1 MSPPSTGLA
10 CVPAARLAAE
20 TLARALDDGHQ
31 GLVYDVE
38 SLKNRYDHPTAQR
51 HRDMALVKVKD
62 RAQITLPPD
71 IRKALNVGVGD
82 YLETEVVEG
91 GVLLKPVAVVERTK
105 AWDALFKVLEGV
117 RYQGPDPRPSPE
129 EEERM
134 VAEMIRAYRKER
146 RGNEHA

>member
-1 MSPPSTGLA
+1 
-10 CVPAARLAAE
+10 
-20 TLARALDDGHQ
+20 
-31 GLVYDVE
+31 
-38 SLKNRYDHPTAQR
+38 
-51 HRDMALVKVKD
+51 MALVKVKD

-71 IRKALNVGVGD
+71 IRKALNVGIGD

-105 AWDALFKVLEGV
+105 AWDALFEVLEGV

>member
-1 MSPPSTGLA
+1 MNMAT
-10 CVPAARLAAE
+10 VTNRKAA
-20 TLARALDDGHQ
+20 
-31 GLVYDVE
+31 
-38 SLKNRYDHPTAQR
+38 
-51 HRDMALVKVKD
+51 DMALVKVKD

-71 IRKALNVGVGD
+71 IRKALNVDVGD

-91 GVLLKPVAVVERTK
+91 GVLLKPVAVVERTE

-117 RYQGPDPRPSPE
+117 RYQGPEPRPSPE

-146 RGNEHA
+146 RAKEHA

>member
-1 MSPPSTGLA
+1 
-10 CVPAARLAAE
+10 
-20 TLARALDDGHQ
+20 
-31 GLVYDVE
+31 
-38 SLKNRYDHPTAQR
+38 
-51 HRDMALVKVKD
+51 MALVKVKD

-117 RYQGPDPRPSPE
+117 RYQGPDPRPAPE

-146 RGNEHA
+146 RSNEHA